1 MALPRRPL
9 LIILGSVVAL
19 ILLIALA
26 IPHFLNGDA
35 FRARIETALTA
46 SLGRKVL
53 SRRAAGSVHHQSSAA
68 KRSRNIGGLSCALWG
83 VSQKREII
91 GKFPQETF
99 IFLPR
104 GWVLIF
110 HAISYARGLGF
121 RGFSGLEL
129 SYIYC
134 APFGVNY
141 MQSGT

>member
-26 IPHFLNGDA
+26 IPLFLNGDA
-35 FRARIETALTA
+35 FRTRIETALTT

-99 IFLPR
+99 IFYPR
-104 GWVLIF
+104 GWVLLS
-110 HAISYARGLGF
+110 HASRMPGVSAFPGVF
-121 RGFSGLEL
+121 RLEL

-134 APFGVNY
+134 APFGVN
-141 MQSGT
+141 